1 MPARRAAIVI
11 VLTLLALAP
20 PLALSSVG
28 AVRLA
33 GVGLLWWYAV
43 LAAPVAAALVAA
55 VALLM
60 SPSRPE

>member
-1 MPARRAAIVI
+1 MPARRVAIVI

-28 AVRLA
+28 TVRLA
-33 GVGLLWWYAV
+33 GVGLLWWYTV

-55 VALLM
+55 AALLIP
-60 SPSRPE
+60 PSRPE